1 MAGRLEGRVAVVT
14 GSSSG
19 NGRAIAVALAREGAH
34 LICSDLK
41 KGALAGGYE
50 TDLEVD
56 TDTAITQ
63 AGGKAIFIAADASK
77 AADVQ
82 QVIDRAV
89 KTYGRLDIM
98 VNNAGVFTGLHN
110 IIEETEEQYD
120 FTMNVNAKGVWLGC
134 KYAITQFMKQ
144 EVIKSTTGAE
154 LRGRIVNIASIGGLV
169 GLALEPAYCASKGA
183 VVNLTREL
191 AIDFAPER
199 INVNAICPGFLATAM
214 VRSFLEKEDTNKLLH
229 DLTPWP
235 RVGTAEDVARAA
247 VFLASDDAEWMTGS
261 MLTVDGAFT
270 AR

>member
-1 MAGRLEGRVAVVT
+1 MAGKLEGRIAVVT
-14 GSSSG
+14 GASSG
-19 NGRAIAVALAREGAH
+19 NGRAIALALAGEGATVV
-34 LICSDLK
+34 CSDIK
-41 KGALAGGYE
+41 KSALAGGYE
-50 TDLEVD
+50 KNLDVD
-56 TDTAITQ
+56 TDVAITQ
-63 AGGKAIFIAADASK
+63 GGGKASFIAADVSK
-77 AADVQ
+77 ADDVQ
-82 QVIDRAV
+82 KIIAHAV
-89 KTYGRLDIM
+89 EAHGRIDIM

-144 EVIKSTTGAE
+144 APMTSSSGAK

-191 AIDFAPER
+191 AIDFAPEQ